1 MSSCFG
7 APLDNRSASEAPCVR
22 ANEAARP
29 LAIDLCCGLG
39 GWAEGFLAEGYD
51 VIGYDTVRRPYPA
64 QLLIRDIRILDGYQ
78 FSHAAVIV
86 ASPPCDDF
94 SRWDQPW
101 PNVIKNRKP
110 PDFSIWQAAE
120 RIAREAG
127 VPLIIE
133 NVRGAQ
139 QFMGTAKA
147 HFGKQYLW
155 GDVPA
160 LLPPVVGQNYGRQK
174 QVATRYLEKAERAK
188 IPFPLARHIAQVFKP
203 DCFSARTHEVTDRQ
217 PPSVESANV

>member
-1 MSSCFG
+1 MLQRAVTARKACG
-7 APLDNRSASEAPCVR
+7 AHRWNGSV
-22 ANEAARP
+22 
-29 LAIDLCCGLG
+29 LAIDLFCGLG

-51 VIGYDTVRRPYPA
+51 VIGFDIEMRPYPG
-64 QLLIRDIRILDGYQ
+64 QLVLQDVRSIDGIRLRQ
-78 FSHAAVIV
+78 AVLIV

-101 PNVIKNRKP
+101 PNVIKNRKQ
-110 PDFSIWQAAE
+110 PDLSLWRAAE

-139 QFMGTAKA
+139 KFLGTARA

-160 LLPPVVGQNYGRQK
+160 LLPAIDGRQNEGRQK
-174 QVATRYLEKAERAK
+174 QTLSGSRKAERAK
-188 IPFPLARHIAQVFKP
+188 IPFPLARHIAACFKP
-203 DCFSARTHEVTDRQ
+203 DDSRAALSLAPDNLSGRNAV
-217 PPSVESANV
+217 